1 MKLIAAQY
9 GFDEF
14 EMPEHKLDLKDDPL
28 VLRCT
33 ITEGDFDGE
42 WVEISD
48 LNFSD
53 EINEDGTSVLNF
65 QFNSSRGSS
74 DIELREFSEK
84 VIRLALIA
92 SISRDEWLTTTDSSV
107 IINA

>member
-9 GFDEF
+9 GFDKF
-14 EMPEHKLDLKDDPL
+14 EIPEHKLDLNDDPMI
-28 VLRCT
+28 LRCT

-53 EINEDGTSVLNF
+53 EINEDGSSMLNF

-74 DIELREFSEK
+74 DIELKEFSEN

-92 SISRDEWLTTTDSSV
+92 VMSRDEWLTTTDSGV